1 MNMNR
6 IRKVSRY
13 ENRKEKGFTLIE
25 MVLVCTLIAIL
36 STLAIASM
44 SMARNKGY
52 ETGAAA
58 GLKAIASAQE
68 IYHTDNGR
76 YAFGFSALA
85 KTYLPR
91 AYSTNAGNNVFIK
104 SYSLRFLQGGHGG
117 PRPPIAN
124 FSVQSYTVF
133 AFPLAPRLKTFVI
146 TEGGAVEVARSLTSW
161 SPY

>member
-1 MNMNR
+1 MNMKR
-6 IRKVSRY
+6 IRKER
-13 ENRKEKGFTLIE
+13 GFTLIE

-36 STLAIASM
+36 STIAIASM
-44 SMARNKGY
+44 SQARNKGY

-85 KTYLPR
+85 QTYLPR
-91 AYSTNAGNNVFIK
+91 AYPTNSANGVFIK
-104 SYSLRFLQGGHGG
+104 NYSLRFLQGGHGG
-117 PRPPIAN
+117 PRPPITN

-133 AFPLAPRLKTFVI
+133 ALPMDPRLKTFVI
-146 TEGGAVEVARSLTSW
+146 TEAGAVEVVHSLTNW
-161 SPY
+161 TPY